1 MSDEIENLKN
11 EDISDGDRPLSIPA
25 ELPILPLRET
35 VLFPNSFMPLAVA
48 RESSVRLI
56 DDAIA
61 NGKLIAVFTQRDAS
75 VEEPGQADLYTVG
88 TATHIHKM
96 FKLPDG
102 SLRLI
107 VQGLTRLTLDE
118 VVATHPYLRARV
130 HAAAEDSNEGDRLE
144 IDALARNIK
153 TNFQQVVS
161 LSPLLSDDLQTL
173 ATNIT
178 EAGRLADFIASSL
191 STISTAV
198 KQEVLETLD
207 IRARMDNLNRI
218 LIKELEVLELGS
230 KIQSQ
235 VQSEVGKNQR
245 EYFLRE
251 QMKAIQKE
259 LGEGDDQTK
268 EIEELAEKIEAVGM
282 PEPVKKEAL
291 RELDW
296 LSKMPVAAAEY
307 TVSRTYLDWLV
318 ALPWNKRTD
327 EVIDLPLTKSVL
339 DADHSGL
346 EKAKDRIL
354 EYLAVRK
361 LNRDVKGPILCFVGP
376 PGVGKTSLARS
387 IAQSLG
393 RKFVR
398 VSLGGMR
405 DEAEIRGHRR
415 TYIGALPGQIIQG
428 LRRAESKNPVFILDE
443 IDKLGSDFRGDPCFC
458 AAGSARPRT
467 EQHLQGPLSRRPV
480 RPIGSPLHYDR
491 EHPRPGSA
499 GAQRSHGGLEIA
511 GYTEEEK
518 LKIATDHLVDKQ
530 VKNHGLTADYIRF
543 TPDALRQVI
552 RGYTREAGVR
562 NLEREIGALCRK
574 VARRRAEGN
583 ETPIEINSVV
593 VVEMLGA
600 PRFLDEEMEERTKN
614 PGVAIGLAW
623 TPSGGEVLFIEA
635 SRMAGTGSLT
645 LTGQLGDVMKESA
658 RAALSWLRAHAK
670 EYGIDPDFFKNAEMH
685 VHVPSGAIPKDGPS
699 AGVTMATA
707 MASEL
712 TGRQVRG
719 DIAMTGEITL
729 SGRVLPVGGI
739 KEKVLAARR
748 VGIREVIL
756 PRQNAK
762 NVNEDLTPELRD
774 EMTVHLIS
782 TIDEVLALAL
792 VPLASDIRAPEVKRK
807 RDEGK
812 GDVKGGRTYSPQSP
826 A

>member
-1 MSDEIENLKN
+1 MSDQLENLKP
-11 EDISDGDRPLSIPA
+11 EDLSSGDRPLSIPP
-25 ELPILPLRET
+25 ELPILPLRDT

-75 VEEPGQADLYTVG
+75 VEEPGQADLYPVG

-107 VQGLTRLTLDE
+107 VQGLQRVTLDE
-118 VVATHPYLRARV
+118 IISTQPYLRGKIT
-130 HAAAEDSNEGDRLE
+130 AAVEGTTEADALE

-173 ATNIT
+173 ATNIS
-178 EAGRLADFIASSL
+178 EPGRLADFIASSL

-198 KQEVLETLD
+198 KQDVLETLD

-245 EYFLRE
+245 DYFLRE
-251 QMKAIQKE
+251 QLKAIQKE

-268 EIEELAEKIEAVGM
+268 EIEELAEKIEAAGM
-282 PEPVKKEAL
+282 PETVKKEAL
-291 RELDW
+291 RELDR

-327 EVIDLPLTKSVL
+327 EVIDLPKTKTIL

-361 LNRDVKGPILCFVGP
+361 LNPEVKGPILCFAGP
-376 PGVGKTSLARS
+376 PGVGKTSLAKS
-387 IAQSLG
+387 IATSLG

-415 TYIGALPGQIIQG
+415 TYIGALPGQIVQG
-428 LRRAESKNPVFILDE
+428 LRRADSKNPVFILDE
-443 IDKLGSDFRGDPCFC
+443 IDKLGSDFRGDPS
-458 AAGSARPRT
+458 SALLEVLDP
-467 EQHLQGPLSRRPV
+467 EQNNTFRDHYLDVPFDLSEVLFITTANVLDPIPPPLR
-480 RPIGSPLHYDR
+480 DR
-491 EHPRPGSA
+491 MEV
-499 GAQRSHGGLEIA
+499 LEIA
-511 GYTEEEK
+511 GYTEDEK
-518 LKIATDHLVDKQ
+518 LKIATDHLVGKQ
-530 VKNHGLTADYIRF
+530 IKNHGLTHEQIRF
-543 TPDALRQVI
+543 TSEALRAVI

-562 NLEREIGALCRK
+562 NLEREIGSICRK
-574 VARRRAEGN
+574 VARRRAEAPPEGVGLVDI
-583 ETPIEINSVV
+583 TPDV

-600 PRFLDEEMEERTKN
+600 PKFLDEEIEERTKD

-623 TPSGGEVLFIEA
+623 TPVGGEVLFIEA

-658 RAALSWLRAHAK
+658 RAALSWLRMHAK
-670 EYGIDPDFFKNAEMH
+670 AYSIDPDFFKNAEMH

-699 AGVTMATA
+699 AGVTMTTA
-707 MASEL
+707 MASVL
-712 TGRQVRG
+712 TGRPVRG
-719 DIAMTGEITL
+719 DLAMTGEITL
-729 SGRVLPVGGI
+729 SGRVLPIGGV

-748 VGIREVIL
+748 LGIHEVIL
-756 PRQNAK
+756 PRGNAK
-762 NVNEDLTPELRD
+762 NVNEDLTPELRKD
-774 EMTVHLIS
+774 LTVHLVTS
-782 TIDEVLALAL
+782 IDEVLALAL
-792 VPLASDIRAPEVKRK
+792 EPISTDRPRHHRKEHKSTRQISARA
-807 RDEGK
+807 
-812 GDVKGGRTYSPQSP
+812 
-826 A
+826 